1 MPQVDPTYQQPGA
14 SESRRARRL
23 PGVLFAVLALFL
35 LLMMAL
41 LPPLVSLNH
50 FQHSIAESISGSLG
64 RPVHLDDVNLNL
76 LPLPGFTLTNFVVD
90 EDPVFGSE
98 PIIRANS
105 VRATLR
111 ISSLWRRRIEVST
124 ISFTDPSVNLVHLS
138 NGKWNI
144 ESILLHAAHIEAAP
158 TAQKRAGPTP
168 RFPYIEATGAR
179 LNLKFDQ
186 EKTPYSLTD
195 ADFSL
200 WLPDPQEWHL
210 RLKGTPIR
218 TDANVPQAGTVQME
232 GTLGRAASL
241 GEVPLNLRG
250 TWSEAPLGQSSYL
263 LLGRDAG
270 LRGNLALTATIKGTV
285 SKSAIQARLQLIDV
299 RRSEFIPDQLLQV
312 DLECLSTATE
322 DFHAFRDIRCTWPP
336 AGSSSEPLI
345 ALTAD
350 VPDIRMPR
358 SASLTL
364 GSPGIASSRLLNWL
378 RIASSRLPDDLKAT
392 GILSGSLQWQPVSP
406 SPTHWSG
413 DVLLAGAGLFDSA
426 SGPTSLIAS
435 DISLHSIDDTML
447 LPSQSKASRTKKS
460 AKQNP
465 SSPTSGFLLAPTAL
479 ALGGKEPAML
489 QGHFDEVGYTLH
501 LTGTATSAR
510 LLSLGSAIPQ
520 FGDGLSAALATTHNS
535 GPFKV
540 DLTATRPWG
549 GEQTWREST
558 VVPVAAHPR
567 HTHRR

>member
-1 MPQVDPTYQQPGA
+1 
-14 SESRRARRL
+14 
-23 PGVLFAVLALFL
+23 
-35 LLMMAL
+35 
-41 LPPLVSLNH
+41 
-50 FQHSIAESISGSLG
+50 
-64 RPVHLDDVNLNL
+64 
-76 LPLPGFTLTNFVVD
+76 
-90 EDPVFGSE
+90 
-98 PIIRANS
+98 
-105 VRATLR
+105 
-111 ISSLWRRRIEVST
+111 
-124 ISFTDPSVNLVHLS
+124 
-138 NGKWNI
+138 
-144 ESILLHAAHIEAAP
+144 
-158 TAQKRAGPTP
+158 
-168 RFPYIEATGAR
+168 
-179 LNLKFDQ
+179 
-186 EKTPYSLTD
+186 
-195 ADFSL
+195 
-200 WLPDPQEWHL
+200 
-210 RLKGTPIR
+210 
-218 TDANVPQAGTVQME
+218 
-232 GTLGRAASL
+232 
-241 GEVPLNLRG
+241 
-250 TWSEAPLGQSSYL
+250 
-263 LLGRDAG
+263 
-270 LRGNLALTATIKGTV
+270 
-285 SKSAIQARLQLIDV
+285 
-299 RRSEFIPDQLLQV
+299 
-312 DLECLSTATE
+312 
-322 DFHAFRDIRCTWPP
+322 
-336 AGSSSEPLI
+336 
-345 ALTAD
+345 
-350 VPDIRMPR
+350 
-358 SASLTL
+358 
-364 GSPGIASSRLLNWL
+364 LLNWL